1 MDKVTQLASR
11 ARAFYRVLA
20 ARGKSHAGAKN
31 GDCHQFASRHDPRNK
46 AFSLNRIGW
55 LYPIFRRILPAMI
68 LSLAIPAASGSTGK
82 LLSLRLV
89 PEEVKLWGAGAVQR
103 VLVLGRFADGLER
116 DVTQRSKFSISDS
129 TRAKLKEPGQVV
141 AVADGQATLTAEV
154 DGAKA
159 QVNVQVAGSEQTRP
173 FSFARDVGGIFTKR
187 GCNSNDCHGSVKGKG
202 GFKLSANALYPKEDY
217 EWVVEG
223 GTYQV
228 LAAGSDGARVP
239 RINLEDPEKSLLLAK
254 PAMQVAHGGGPL
266 IAVGSADYETILNW
280 IRQGALYGEEDDT
293 GAVQVER
300 IEVLPKSVVLD
311 GSGKRQL
318 LVTAYLSNGQQEDV
332 SGQVL
337 YVSNNPEVVEV
348 SESGLVKAVKTG
360 ETAVMIRA
368 AGHAVSAGFGVIS
381 EPIADY
387 PEIPRRNYIDDH
399 VFAKLKKFN
408 IIPSETASDEE
419 FLRRVCLD
427 VTGTLPPPDRV
438 LEFLNNTDPNKR
450 DKLIDIL
457 LDSPEYID
465 YWTFRFADLYR
476 VAMGPQGDLKNTKLY
491 WEWVRDKIARNVPY
505 DQIARERIAAQGY
518 DGPSR
523 HYYHVGGEL
532 PTPGNMMSEQL
543 RVFLGRRL
551 DCAQCH
557 NHPYEKWSQDQ
568 YWGLA
573 AFFGRLS
580 RIGELGKDMLIID
593 DPAGHG
599 EFGQGAKVIH
609 PRTKS
614 EVEPTFL
621 DGRAL
626 AEDERTDLRMR
637 LAEWATSQAYFDEA
651 IVNRMWGLF
660 FSRGIVDPVDDFRL
674 TNPPTH
680 PELLETLAKDF
691 RENRHDLKY
700 LIRLITQSQTYQLSS
715 DPNRTNKDDKINYSH
730 SIARPLDPE
739 VLLDAVSQVTGVYE
753 EFDNWMYSSEPPGM
767 RAINLPWPDAV
778 PSQFMD
784 VYGRPNRL
792 TVPERKVK
800 ANLGQALHLLAGP
813 TYTSKLAAAGS
824 RIDRLVKR
832 GASDGEIIDEFYM
845 AALVRLPTAEERDG
859 LEEAIAA
866 FGDRREALQDLAWAL
881 IATREFAFNH

>member
-1 MDKVTQLASR
+1 MNNVAKLADQ
-11 ARAFYRVLA
+11 ARAFR
-20 ARGKSHAGAKN
+20 RGLR
-31 GDCHQFASRHDPRNK
+31 SR
-46 AFSLNRIGW
+46 W
-55 LYPIFRRILPAMI
+55 VLPAMI
-68 LSLAIPAASGSTGK
+68 LSLAIPAASGSAGK
-82 LLSLRLV
+82 VLSVRLV
-89 PEEVKLWGAGAVQR
+89 PEEIKLWGAGAAQQ

-116 DVTQRSKFSISDS
+116 DVTDQSKFSISDA
-129 TRAKLKEPGQVV
+129 TRAKVRQAGEVV

-154 DGAKA
+154 EGAKA
-159 QVNVQVAGSEQTRP
+159 RANVRVAGSEQTRP
-173 FSFARDVGGIFTKR
+173 FSFARDVGGILTKR
-187 GCNSNDCHGSVKGKG
+187 GCNTDDCHGSVKGKG

-217 EWVVEG
+217 EWIVEG

-228 LAAGSDGARVP
+228 LAAGSEGARVP

-254 PAMQVAHGGGPL
+254 PTMQVAHGGGPL
-266 IAVGSADYETILNW
+266 IVVGSGDYETLLNW
-280 IRQGALYGEEDDT
+280 IRQGAPYGEDDAT

-311 GSGKRQL
+311 ENGKQQL

-348 SESGLVKAVKTG
+348 SASGLVKSVQTG

-387 PEIPRRNYIDDH
+387 PEIPRRNYIDDY

-408 IIPSETASDEE
+408 IIPSESASDEE

-427 VTGTLPPPDRV
+427 VTGTLPPPERV
-438 LEFLNNTDPNKR
+438 LEFLNDPNPDKR

-457 LDSPEYID
+457 LASPEYID

-476 VAMGPQGDLKNTKLY
+476 VAMAPQGDLKYTKMY
-491 WEWVRDKIARNVPY
+491 WEWVRDMIARNVPY
-505 DQIARERIAAQGY
+505 DEIARRRIAAQGY

-523 HYYHVGGEL
+523 HYYHIGGEL
-532 PTPGNMMSEQL
+532 PMPGNMMSEQL

-580 RIGELGKDMLIID
+580 RIGQLGQDMLIID

-609 PRTKS
+609 PRTKH

-626 AEDERTDLRMR
+626 AEDQRTDLRMR
-637 LAEWATSQAYFDEA
+637 LAEWVTAQAYFDEA

-660 FSRGIVDPVDDFRL
+660 FSRGLVYPVDDFRL

-680 PELLETLAKDF
+680 PELLDTLARDF
-691 RENRHDLKY
+691 RENGHDLKY
-700 LIRLITQSQTYQLSS
+700 LIRLITQSRTYQLSS
-715 DPNRTNKDDKINYSH
+715 TPNRTNKNDKINYSH
-730 SIARPLDPE
+730 SMARPLDPE

-753 EFDNWMYSSEPPGM
+753 DFDNWMYSKEPPGT

-792 TVPERKVK
+792 MVPERSVK

-824 RIDRLVKR
+824 RVDRLVKS
-832 GASDGEIIDEFYM
+832 GASNGEIIDEFYL
-845 AALVRLPTAEERDG
+845 AALVRLPTTEERG
-859 LEEAIAA
+859 ELEEAISA

>member
-1 MDKVTQLASR
+1 MKNVAKLSRR
-11 ARAFYRVLA
+11 ARACCR
-20 ARGKSHAGAKN
+20 
-31 GDCHQFASRHDPRNK
+31 
-46 AFSLNRIGW
+46 SLTSQW
-55 LYPIFRRILPAMI
+55 VLPAI
-68 LSLAIPAASGSTGK
+68 VLSLAIPSASGSTGK
-82 LLSLRLV
+82 VLSVRVV
-89 PEEVKLWGAGAVQR
+89 PDEVKLWGAGAAQR

-116 DVTQRSKFSISDS
+116 DVTLQSKLSISDS
-129 TRAKLKEPGQVV
+129 TQAKLKEPGQVV
-141 AVADGQATLTAEV
+141 AVADGEATLTADFE
-154 DGAKA
+154 GAKA

-173 FSFARDVGGIFTKR
+173 FSFGRDVGGIFTKR

-228 LAAGSDGARVP
+228 LAAGSEGARVP

-254 PAMQVAHGGGPL
+254 PTMQVAHGGGPL
-266 IAVGSADYETILNW
+266 VAVGSADYETILNW
-280 IRQGALYGEEDDT
+280 IRQGAPYGEDDDK
-293 GAVQVER
+293 GAVRVEQ

-311 GSGKRQL
+311 GNGKQQL

-360 ETAVMIRA
+360 ETAVMIRS

-381 EPIADY
+381 EPISDY
-387 PEIPRRNYIDDH
+387 PEIPQRNYIDDH

-408 IIPSETASDEE
+408 IIPSKLASDEE

-476 VAMGPQGDLKNTKLY
+476 VAMGPQGDLKNTKMY

-518 DGPSR
+518 DGPTR
-523 HYYHVGGEL
+523 HYYHIGGEL

-580 RIGELGKDMLIID
+580 RIGQLGKDMLIID

-609 PRTKS
+609 PRTKN

-621 DGRAL
+621 DGRPL

-691 RENRHDLKY
+691 RENGHDLKY

-715 DPNRTNKDDKINYSH
+715 TPNETNKDDKINYSH

-753 EFDNWMYSSEPPGM
+753 EFDNWMYSKEPPGT

-792 TVPERKVK
+792 MVPERRVK

-813 TYTSKLAAAGS
+813 TYTGKLAAEGS
-824 RIDRLVKR
+824 RIDGLVKR
-832 GASDGEIIDEFYM
+832 GASDGEIVDEFYL
-845 AALVRLPTAEERDG
+845 AALVRLPTTEERAE
-859 LEEAIAA
+859 LERAISA
-866 FGDRREALQDLAWAL
+866 FGVRREALQDLAWAL